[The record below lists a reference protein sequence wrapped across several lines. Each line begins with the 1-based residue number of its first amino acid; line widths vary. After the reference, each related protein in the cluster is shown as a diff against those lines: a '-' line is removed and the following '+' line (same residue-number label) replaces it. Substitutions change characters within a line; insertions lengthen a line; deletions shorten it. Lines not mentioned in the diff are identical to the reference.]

1 MTRLDLRRVDLNLL
15 VVFEMMMLERNVS
28 RAAEKLFLG
37 QPAVS
42 SALGRLRSLYN
53 DPLFVRNG
61 RSMEPTPRAFEL
73 EGLLRPALDTISA
86 AIGQASVFNPAT
98 CRDTWRIG
106 VSDDVELGLLPHLLR
121 QLSIEAPHVTLVIRR
136 THYLS
141 ISSQLASG
149 EISLGICYTGE
160 LPANAKRKTLRRSR
174 SVLLR
179 ADQASAPLSLD
190 DYCARPHA
198 LVSFAGDLSGFIDDE
213 LAKLGRSR
221 QVKLAVPQF
230 HGLCALLPGTELVAS
245 VPDYAAAA
253 LTASGALHAEPLPFE
268 APLFDLSLA
277 WGAAQDSDP
286 AQRWLRE
293 KISQC
298 LAQVD

>member
-28 RAAEKLFLG
+28 RAAERLFLG

-42 SALGRLRSLYN
+42 AALNRLRSLYN

-61 RSMEPTPRAFEL
+61 RSMEPTPRALEL
-73 EGLLRPALDTISA
+73 EGVLRPALDTISA
-86 AIGQASVFNPAT
+86 AIGQSNAFDPAT
-98 CRDTWRIG
+98 SREVFRIG
-106 VSDDVELGLLPHLLR
+106 LSDDVELGLLPTLLR
-121 QLSIEAPHVTLVIRR
+121 HLETVAPNVVLVVRR

-160 LPANAKRKTLRRSR
+160 LPANAKCKTLRRSR

-179 ADQASAPLSLD
+179 GDQDEAPLSLEQ
-190 DYCARPHA
+190 YCARPHA
-198 LVSFAGDLSGFIDDE
+198 LVSFAGDLTGFIDDE

-221 QVKLAVPQF
+221 RVKLAVPQF
-230 HGLCALLPGTELVAS
+230 HGLSALLPGSELVAS
-245 VPDYAAAA
+245 VPDYAAPA
-253 LTASGALHAEPLPFE
+253 LTAGGALRSEPLPFE
-268 APLFDLSLA
+268 APLYNLSLA
-277 WGAAQDSDP
+277 WSAAQDNDP
-286 AQRWLRE
+286 AQRWLRAQIE
-293 KISQC
+293 QC
-298 LAQVD
+298 LGQQG